1 MQNSKSGLNSW
12 LINAA
17 LNIPIGIVVSFI
29 FLTVFME
36 GDIATAFAIL
46 VFSIICTAGISL
58 ILWLPIWYGV
68 GYLTVAL
75 GRLLVRAFGGQS
87 SSPAAPPQQPLA
99 QAAPTGEEGQAL
111 SRDQIAITNYI
122 KKAKAKGLNRESI
135 NKALQTNGWTTDSIN
150 QGFQLVEQE
159 A

>member
-12 LINAA
+12 LISAA
-17 LNIPIGIVVSFI
+17 LNIPVGIVVSFI

-36 GDIATAFAIL
+36 GDITTAFAIL

-75 GRLLVRAFGGQS
+75 FRLLVRAFGGQS
-87 SSPAAPPQQPLA
+87 SSPQQPLA
-99 QAAPTGEEGQAL
+99 QAAPAGEQEKAL
-111 SRDQIAITNYI
+111 SRDQIALTNYI

-135 NKALQTNGWTTDSIN
+135 SKALQTNGWTADSIN
-150 QGFQLVEQE
+150 QGFQLVEQG